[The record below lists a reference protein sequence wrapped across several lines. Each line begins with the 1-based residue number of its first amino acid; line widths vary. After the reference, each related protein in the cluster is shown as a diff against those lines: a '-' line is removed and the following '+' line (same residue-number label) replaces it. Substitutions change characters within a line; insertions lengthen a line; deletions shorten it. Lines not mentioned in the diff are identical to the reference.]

1 MNFSVPLIL
10 FAALSLSPSIVS
22 AQSAA
27 ELLEA
32 ARAQSKEIEELK
44 GVMDGPD
51 RNLRLAAFDAMVA
64 GENSLYRDIAVEAGL
79 ASSDSLL
86 RARALNHAIGSVNS
100 LVITLSV
107 DTSASKT
114 IQELTTKYLAE
125 NRQLLT
131 LTLSK
136 KTSSASGVNGAL
148 SNDYRGGAGGTFEV
162 LGLQMMFS
170 APYNYIT
177 GELTLKDDAVLT
189 GPVSTSEGH
198 RFIGTARLR

>member
-64 GENSLYRDIAVEAGL
+64 GDNSLYRDIAVEAGL

-86 RARALNHAIGSVNS
+86 RARALNHAIGSANS
-100 LVITLSV
+100 LVVTLSV

-114 IQELTTKYLAE
+114 IQELTTNYLAE
-125 NRQLLT
+125 KRQLLT
-131 LTLSK
+131 LTLSDK
-136 KTSSASGVNGAL
+136 SPSASGVTGSL
-148 SNDYRGGAGGTFEV
+148 SNDYKSGGDGSFEIQ
-162 LGLQMMFS
+162 GLQLIFKGG
-170 APYNYIT
+170 YNYIT